1 MNFKNITL
9 DNLSSLYSTKE
20 WIRENISAFKDKD
33 ISNKN
38 MLIFFDYLR
47 DNIFDSDLDNKNEWL
62 KRIISLRERM
72 SIDNE

>member
-9 DNLSSLYSTKE
+9 DNLSSLYSAKE
-20 WIRENISAFKDKD
+20 WIRENISTFKDKD
-33 ISNKN
+33 ISNEN

-62 KRIISLRERM
+62 KRIISLKERM